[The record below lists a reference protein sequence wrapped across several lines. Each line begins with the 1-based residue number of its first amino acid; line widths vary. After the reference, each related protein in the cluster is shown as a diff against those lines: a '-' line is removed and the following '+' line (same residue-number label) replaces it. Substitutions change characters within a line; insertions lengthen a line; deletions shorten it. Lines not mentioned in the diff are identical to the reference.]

1 MDKIDL
7 PAFVDTSFVPFD
19 LDASD
24 WSRTESYFKALLD
37 RPVNT
42 PSELE
47 KWLRDRSELEASVN
61 ETRAGLYISKTCH
74 TEDEEIKARYMN
86 FVENIEPKL
95 KPLIFA
101 LDRRYTGLAARK
113 ELNRDRY
120 HVYDRGVEVDVSLFR
135 EENIPLETQLDK
147 LETEYQEICGRMT
160 CSFDG
165 REQTLPEMG
174 RYQEDTSRTV
184 REAAWRA
191 VAERRFADSEPISAI
206 YDRMIALRHQVAINA
221 GFPDFR
227 DFMFKRLHRFDYTPR
242 HCFAF
247 HEACEKVVVPLL
259 RRINSERARA
269 LGLEPLRP
277 WDLAVDVKGRSPLRP
292 FETAQQLVD
301 GCDRIFERVDPSL
314 GRMFKRLREPG
325 CLDLESRKGKAPGGY
340 QYNRDRRRQPF
351 IFMNAAGLQRD
362 VDTMLHEGGHAFH
375 SMLCER
381 DPLVWYRH
389 APMEFSEVASMS
401 MELLANPYRD
411 EFYRGDD
418 KARSIRNHLESIVNV
433 LPWIATIDA
442 FQHWV
447 YTNPSHTRQERAA
460 FWRSLTD
467 RFGPAVSYSGLEKYR
482 DVGWQR
488 QLHLFGVPFYY
499 IEYGIAQLGALQLY
513 VNYKKDPKSAVE
525 SYKKGLAL
533 GGSRPLPELFT
544 AAGLTFD
551 FGPATVQTLIDEVE
565 HDLVALPL

>member
-1 MDKIDL
+1 MPAPI

-24 WSRTESYFKALLD
+24 WPKTEGYFKALLE

-42 PSELE
+42 PADLE

-61 ETRAGLYISKTCH
+61 ETRANLYIDMTCH
-74 TEDEEIKARYMN
+74 TDDQAIKSRYMN
-86 FVENIEPKL
+86 FIENIEPKL
-95 KPLIFA
+95 KPMVFA
-101 LDRRYTGLAARK
+101 LDRKYSALLVRK
-113 ELNRDRY
+113 SLDRKRFE
-120 HVYDRGVEVDVSLFR
+120 VLDRNIEVDVALFR
-135 EENIPLETQLDK
+135 EENIPLETELDK
-147 LETEYQEICGRMT
+147 LETTYQEICAQMT
-160 CSFDG
+160 CTFDG
-165 REQTLPEMG
+165 KEQTLPQMG
-174 RYQEDTSRTV
+174 RYLELTDRAM
-184 REAAWRA
+184 RESSWRA
-191 VAERRFADSEPISAI
+191 VADRRLTDADRISGI
-206 YDRMIALRHQVAINA
+206 YDQMIALRHTVAVNA
-221 GFPDFR
+221 GFPNFR
-227 DFMFKRLHRFDYTPR
+227 DFMFKRMHRFDYTPQ

-259 RRINSERARA
+259 RKLNRERAEA
-269 LGLEPLRP
+269 LHLEPLRP
-277 WDLAVDVKGRSPLRP
+277 WDLAVDVKGRAPMRP
-292 FETAQQLVD
+292 FETAEQLVD
-301 GCDRIFERVDPSL
+301 GCDRIFEKVDPSL
-314 GRMFKRLREPG
+314 GAMFKRLRQPG
-325 CLDLESRKGKAPGGY
+325 CLDLDSRKGKAPGGY
-340 QYNRDRRRQPF
+340 QYNRDRKREPF

-375 SMLCER
+375 SMLSEG

-389 APMEFSEVASMS
+389 APMEFAEVASMS
-401 MELLANPYRD
+401 MELLAHPYRE
-411 EFYRGDD
+411 EFYQGAD
-418 KARSIRNHLESIVNV
+418 KARAVRNHLESVITV

-447 YTNPSHTRQERAA
+447 YTNPTHTREQRAA

-467 RFGPAVSYSGLEKYR
+467 RFGPAVSYAGLEKYR

-513 VNYKKDPKSAVE
+513 VNYKKDRSKAVE

-533 GGSRPLPELFT
+533 GGSRPLPELFS

-551 FGPATVQTLIDEVE
+551 FGPATVSNLMSEIER
-565 HDLVALPL
+565 DLAALPL